1 MNSNSIQNRI
11 GSAGISLTESVVA
24 GEPVS
29 FTITYTAGYF
39 GIDDSGSIKICTRF
53 ATDMGRPQFTA
64 PEQPNYVSITASN
77 GATLEYRFDPK
88 DNIRPWDKT
97 IYIKIVKGFFREGD
111 QLLVHYGDPIGGST
125 GIRMQTFCEETFELK
140 VLVDAFATYQYIE
153 VPESPALKIVPGP
166 ATKWVA
172 QIPTMRRVNEAF
184 RLLLKAEDRWG
195 NSTYKTDARFR
206 LTSNFTVNGL
216 PQEINLSSQNEG
228 VLLLDGLSVA
238 EKGDLFIQ
246 LNDSSGNFVCR
257 SNPLRIVEDA
267 ELVPYWGELHGQS
280 EETIGTNSINDYFAF
295 ARDKAGLDVIVH
307 QGNDFQITTEFWE
320 KIQLMTKEFL
330 DEGQLVTFPGY
341 EWSGNTGL
349 GGDRNVLFFHEGE
362 TIRRSS
368 HALVSDLTDVDT
380 DCNSSEALFKSLKG
394 TETVVFAHVGG
405 RYADIQSHEG
415 NLERSVE
422 IHSAWGTFEWL
433 LQDALRNGYRVGIV
447 SNSDGHKGRPGASY
461 PGASMFGSYG
471 GLTCML
477 SRQLTREKIWE
488 SLLRRHHYGT
498 TGNRMFMDVRVL
510 LSKPG
515 RSFMEDP
522 QLGATEAE
530 STQVGI
536 MGDIIQTTEHEVT
549 LQLEIIASAPIE
561 KLEIRN
567 GLTVLETVRPYK
579 PAELGKRIRVIWAG
593 AEYRGRGRETV
604 WDGAAS
610 LAGNTIESV
619 SQVNMYNL
627 EKTVTQLDQSHLEW
641 KAVTTGGFGGFDCV
655 LSDPQA
661 GMLTIE
667 TAQVNYTVPVAEIGF
682 EELRIDAGGL
692 DRHLRLVRLPDTNPH
707 LQLSLERKLAL
718 NASGDNPLYVCVTQE
733 DGHQAWSSP
742 IYLFNQL

>member
-1 MNSNSIQNRI
+1 MNSNSIQSRI
-11 GSAGISLTESVVA
+11 GSATISRSESVVA
-24 GEPVS
+24 GELIN

-64 PEQPNYVSITASN
+64 PEKQNYVSIVASN

-111 QLLVHYGDPIGGST
+111 QLLVHYGDPIGGCP
-125 GIRMQTFCEETFELK
+125 GMRMQTFCEETFELK
-140 VLVDAFATYQYIE
+140 VLIDAFATYQYYE
-153 VPESPALKIVPGP
+153 VLESPVLKIVPGL

-172 QIPTMRRVNEAF
+172 QIPTMRRADEAF
-184 RLLLKAEDRWG
+184 RFRLKAEDCWG
-195 NSTYKTDARFR
+195 NPTSKTDLGFY
-206 LTSNFTVNGL
+206 LTSNLPVNGL
-216 PQEINLSSQNEG
+216 PQKIKLSPKNDG
-228 VLLLDGLSVA
+228 LFLLDELSVS
-238 EKGDLFIQ
+238 ENGDLFIQ

-257 SNPLRIVEDA
+257 SNPLRIVEDS
-267 ELVPYWGELHGQS
+267 ELLPYWGELHGQS
-280 EETIGTNSINDYFAF
+280 EETIGTNSINEYFAF

-307 QGNDFQITTEFWE
+307 QGNDFQITNEFWE
-320 KIQLMTKEFL
+320 QIQIMTKEFL

-362 TIRRSS
+362 PIRRSS
-368 HALVSDLTDVDT
+368 HALVSDLSDVDT
-380 DCNSSEALFKSLKG
+380 DCNSSDALFKSLKG

-422 IHSAWGTFEWL
+422 IHSAWGTFEWM

-477 SRQLTREKIWE
+477 ARQLTREGIWE

-498 TGNRMFMDVRVL
+498 TGNRMFMDVRVQL
-510 LSKPG
+510 NKYG
-515 RSFMEDP
+515 RSFIEDP
-522 QLGATEAE
+522 QLGETESE
-530 STQVGI
+530 ITQVGI
-536 MGDIIQTTEHEVT
+536 MGDIIKTTEHEVT
-549 LQLEIIASAPIE
+549 LHLEIIASAPIE

-567 GLTVLETVRPYK
+567 GLSILETVRPYK
-579 PAELGKRIRVIWAG
+579 PSELGNRIRVIWAG

-604 WDGAAS
+604 WDGCAS
-610 LAGNTIESV
+610 LSGNTFETITPI
-619 SQVNMYNL
+619 NMYNL
-627 EKTVTQLDQSHLEW
+627 EKTVRQLDPTRLEW
-641 KAVTTGGFGGFDCV
+641 NAVTTGGFGGFDCG
-655 LSDPQA
+655 LTDHRA
-661 GMLTIE
+661 GTLTIE
-667 TAQVNYTVPVAEIGF
+667 TAQVNCTVPVSEIGF
-682 EELRIDAGGL
+682 HETRFDAGGL
-692 DRHLRLVRLPDTNPH
+692 ERHLRLVRLPETNPH
-707 LQLSLERKLAL
+707 YKLSLERKIDL
-718 NASGDNPLYVCVTQE
+718 NSTGDNPLYVCLSQE

-742 IYLFNQL
+742 IYLFN

>member
-718 NASGDNPLYVCVTQE
+718 NTKNRGPGLSWYYCVTF
-733 DGHQAWSSP
+733 HQP
-742 IYLFNQL
+742 

>member
-172 QIPTMRRVNEAF
+172 QIPTMRRGNEAF

-206 LTSNFTVNGL
+206 LTSNLTVNGL

>member
-1 MNSNSIQNRI
+1 MNFNSILSRI
-11 GSAGISLTESVVA
+11 GTTKISRTDSVVA
-24 GEPVS
+24 GDSVN

-64 PEQPNYVSITASN
+64 PDQPNYVSITASN

-111 QLLVHYGDPIGGST
+111 QLHVNYGDPIGGCP
-125 GIRMQTFCEETFELK
+125 GMRMQTFCEETFEFK
-140 VLVDAFATYQYIE
+140 VLVDAFATYQYCE
-153 VPESPALKIVPGP
+153 VPESPVLQIVPGL

-172 QIPTMRRVNEAF
+172 QLPTMRRVNEAF
-184 RLLLKAEDRWG
+184 SFRLKAEDRWG
-195 NSTYKTDARFR
+195 NPTAKTDLGFN
-206 LTSNFTVNGL
+206 LISNLPVDGL
-216 PQEINLSSQNEG
+216 LQEIKLSPKNEG
-228 VLLLDGLSVA
+228 LFLLDGLSVSG
-238 EKGDLFIQ
+238 KGDLFIQ

-257 SNPLRIVEDA
+257 SNPLKIVEDS
-267 ELVPYWGELHGQS
+267 ELLPYWGELHGQS
-280 EETIGTNSINDYFAF
+280 EETIGTNSIDEYFAF

-307 QGNDFQITTEFWE
+307 QGNDFQITNEFWE
-320 KIQLMTKEFL
+320 KIQLLTQEFL
-330 DEGQLVTFPGY
+330 DEGKIVTFPGY

-349 GGDRNVLFFHEGE
+349 GGDRNVLFFKEGE
-362 TIRRSS
+362 SIRRSS
-368 HALVSDLTDVDT
+368 HALVSDLSDLDT
-380 DCNSSEALFKSLKG
+380 DCNSSDALFKSLKG

-415 NLERSVE
+415 NLERSIE

-433 LQDALRNGYRVGIV
+433 LQDALSKGYRVGIV

-477 SRQLTREKIWE
+477 AGELTRESIWE

-498 TGNRMFMDVRVL
+498 TGNRMFMDVRVQL
-510 LSKPG
+510 NKPG
-515 RSFMEDP
+515 RSFLEDP
-522 QLGATEAE
+522 QLCESESE

-536 MGDIIQTTEHEVT
+536 MGDIIQTTENEVT

-567 GLTVLETVRPYK
+567 GLSILETVRPYK
-579 PAELGKRIRVIWAG
+579 ESELGKRIRVIWAG

-604 WDGAAS
+604 WDGCAS
-610 LAGNTIESV
+610 LRGNTFETITSI
-619 SQVNMYNL
+619 NMYNL
-627 EKTVTQLDQSHLEW
+627 EKKVTQLDPRLLEW

-655 LSDPQA
+655 LTDQHA
-661 GMLTIE
+661 GTLTIE
-667 TAQVNYTVPVAEIGF
+667 TAQVNCTVPISEIGF
-682 EELRIDAGGL
+682 QESRFDAGGL
-692 DRHLRLVRLPDTNPH
+692 DRHLRLVRLPDINPH
-707 LQLSLERKLAL
+707 HKLSLERKIVL
-718 NASGDNPLYVCVTQE
+718 NSSGDNPLYVCVSQE

-742 IYLFNQL
+742 IYLFN